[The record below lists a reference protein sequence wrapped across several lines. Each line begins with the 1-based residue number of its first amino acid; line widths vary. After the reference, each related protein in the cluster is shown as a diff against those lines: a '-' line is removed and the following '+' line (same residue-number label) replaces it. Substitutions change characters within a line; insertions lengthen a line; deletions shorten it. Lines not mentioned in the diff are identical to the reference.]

1 MLDALPIILTVAAF
15 VVHLVG
21 LRMTEKRTAPKRIP
35 ALRRRAYTFY
45 AGLFALL
52 LAVATPLDTW
62 SQKLLWTHM
71 IQHVLLLAVA
81 APLIVAGAPWWLLFW
96 RPLPLGFRRWM
107 ARAWASS
114 GGWLAPVHALWRRLA
129 RPIGALIAYSI
140 VVLGWHVP
148 ALYDATLKNINV
160 HGLEHIM
167 FLVAGIVLFLQVI
180 PSPPFKPTLSYPKR
194 IALMGGA
201 MLVNIVLS
209 MALAFSQSPLY
220 PYYAHIVNR
229 PGNISAMTDQQ
240 IAAGIMW
247 SAGDLPFALVVA
259 WLAYAWMA
267 QIERDTDE
275 TGRGAEAVTS

>member
-1 MLDALPIILTVAAF
+1 
-15 VVHLVG
+15 
-21 LRMTEKRTAPKRIP
+21 
-35 ALRRRAYTFY
+35 
-45 AGLFALL
+45 
-52 LAVATPLDTW
+52 
-62 SQKLLWTHM
+62 
-71 IQHVLLLAVA
+71 
-81 APLIVAGAPWWLLFW
+81 
-96 RPLPLGFRRWM
+96 M